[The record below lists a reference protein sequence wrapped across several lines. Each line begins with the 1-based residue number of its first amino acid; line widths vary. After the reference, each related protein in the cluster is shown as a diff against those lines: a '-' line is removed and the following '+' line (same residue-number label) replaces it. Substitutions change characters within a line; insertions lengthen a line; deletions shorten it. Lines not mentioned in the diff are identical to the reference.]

1 MLETVAAVPGMV
13 GGLLQHLKA
22 LLDDWQLENGPAPQ
36 IAIDYWGLPQGARLR
51 DVVLA
56 VRGDRAMELA
66 HNRQGYQRLSAY
78 VPVERAGSQDLLR
91 SSPIAA
97 RKPHE
102 RMK

>member
-1 MLETVAAVPGMV
+1 MV
-13 GGLLQHLKA
+13 GYFEEEAVSSYSHYLAQI
-22 LLDDWQLENGPAPQ
+22 DDGQLENSPAPQ

-51 DVVLA
+51 DVVIA
-56 VRGDRAMELA
+56 VRGDRAMEWA
-66 HNRQGYQRLSAY
+66 HNGRGYERLSAY
-78 VPVERAGSQDLLR
+78 VPVERAGSHGARR